1 MSGDKELEP
10 IRVIEQMQQA
20 MGEGQADQPRLSES
34 FQTALDV
41 LKRSK
46 DIDKKIEQALP
57 GAMIK
62 LENAENDEQRAE
74 ANAIIQ
80 TLAGDDNPT
89 VRVAVAREV
98 PRWAGMDANAAGMT
112 AYNMAAEGHREVGMT
127 LAEGLYA
134 WLDKD
139 PDVAERVAKKLT
151 KNKGMGVNLALA
163 DALPMWAEHHAE
175 TTGKIAKKIAK
186 NYNHLN
192 AVTNLLEK
200 TYGEKWRENIETV
213 TGETAEGEDHK
224 RAMAAGLFL
233 KAGEHVKEVKVS
245 LASGLADWA
254 GYNPDAAEEVVDM
267 MVTEAIESPNTH
279 LNHEVNEALLG
290 SLKKL
295 APDHPRTTARLVAA
309 MAQNPD
315 PAVSDSLVRLLSKN
329 LNVDPNQANDVV
341 QGIEDHPA
349 KGHLIILSRVFD
361 SEGEENLL
369 DQLGL

>member
-1 MSGDKELEP
+1 MSGDKEQDP
-10 IRVIEQMQQA
+10 IHVIEQMQQA
-20 MGEGQADQPRLSES
+20 MGEAQSDQPRLSES

-46 DIDKKIEQALP
+46 DVDKKIEQALP
-57 GAMIK
+57 GALIK
-62 LENAENDEQRAE
+62 LDNAENDEQRAE

-80 TLAGDDNPT
+80 TLAGDDNPN

-98 PRWAGMDANAAGMT
+98 PYWAGMDVKAAGTT
-112 AYNMAAEGHREVGMT
+112 AHNMAAEGHREVGMT
-127 LAEGLYA
+127 LAEGLHA

-139 PDVAERVAKKLT
+139 PDIAERVAKKLT

-163 DALPMWAEHHAE
+163 DALPMWAEHHSE
-175 TTGKIAKKIAK
+175 TTGKIAKKITK

-200 TYGEKWRENIETV
+200 TYGENWRENIEAV
-213 TGETAEGEDHK
+213 TGETAEGEEHR
-224 RAMAAGLFL
+224 RAMAADLFL
-233 KAGEHVKEVKVS
+233 KAGEHVTEVKVS

-254 GYNPDAAEEVVDM
+254 GYNPDAAEEVADM
-267 MVTEAIESPNTH
+267 MVTEAIESQNTH
-279 LNHEVNEALLG
+279 LNRDVNEALMD

-295 APDHPRTTARLVAA
+295 APDHPRTTARLAA
-309 MAQNPD
+309 VVAQNPD
-315 PAVSDSLVRLLSKN
+315 PALSESLVRLLSQN
-329 LNVDPNQANDVV
+329 LNVDPNQANDVA
-341 QGIEDHPA
+341 QQIEDHPA
-349 KGHLIILSRVFD
+349 KSNLMILSRVFD